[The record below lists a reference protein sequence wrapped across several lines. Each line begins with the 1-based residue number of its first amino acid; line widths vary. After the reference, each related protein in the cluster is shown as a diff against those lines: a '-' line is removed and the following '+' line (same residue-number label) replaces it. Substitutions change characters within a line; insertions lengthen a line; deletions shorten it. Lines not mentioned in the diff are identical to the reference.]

1 MADYV
6 KITPLTRLEGHLGIT
21 ARVSDETPY
30 YVSSAYSHGEMFRGL
45 EKILLGRD
53 PRDAPIITSRTCGV
67 CHFIHRHCSLRNI
80 ETAAGFVFP
89 FAQAGDASYSSGV
102 SGSAID
108 SGSLPGYLYSD
119 TRWHGYGRDI
129 YRESGLPSGADKMPV
144 GAQLARNI
152 VHAVTYVYSHAAHTI
167 ALAAPDYK
175 GWIDKF
181 VQDANDGN
189 LSSPWD
195 GFVSTAN
202 AYIDSSDL
210 TSNDGS
216 FFDNFYNEAVVAQR
230 ILHEILG
237 FLGGKVPHQQSAIP
251 GGFSRSFEGALDV
264 DNLTTAGTDMNAIA
278 LLANKYIGLGG
289 AEPSGASGDK
299 GTQYF
304 PLIDIVGVTSGT
316 AGTILDSQSNLGNTD
331 DDGWLVRR
339 ASLFT
344 VALAYACSADEGQTA
359 AVLWGRGS
367 DNFVCAGT
375 FDIIDDA
382 PSITGDQYF
391 RAGVKL
397 SNGNWYGLDPTTG
410 TPRDSDEPGSGWR
423 TIYEDITS
431 GKYPEPDKATG
442 RPVCGGYPGDS
453 ETQPATYT
461 HGLGDRYTYTWYK
474 ATRAFDGEKTFTVE
488 SGPFARLVVNG
499 CDPDLNLTGDPDVG
513 LREYLY
519 DYHGSLVSGVS
530 SDYAWLST
538 TANRLLGRVQD
549 MLLIIDMMFGTDYS
563 GENKSSD
570 AGDGSDGYLK
580 EIRDNTSWLTR
591 LHTILTSYSPIP
603 SDLLVLDKD
612 WENFEG
618 EGADFWDAPRGITCH
633 FSKVEN
639 GLLTQYQHI
648 AGTTWNGN
656 GRDAWGNPGPFEWS
670 LMGVAKEDTEYTL
683 YGDPDVEINDDNLSS
698 GKVVITLNNA
708 GDTSPV
714 VERTL
719 KIKYKLAGTQYEAYD
734 KPKTGV
740 DENEG
745 QIVGVGLKS
754 TSKVVYDGSDSGSTE
769 STAGKVVLEFK
780 PDTRYPD
787 YSHVSDIEV
796 VRFCY
801 VANANPSNL
810 PVPANAVWA
819 DSAGTDAYNWGY
831 DAQGSETND
840 GKPNPINVL
849 RTIRS
854 YDPCLACSI
863 HVVDKEG
870 REGKYEAVPMAGWD
884 PK

>member
-6 KITPLTRLEGHLGIT
+6 KISPLTRLEGHLGIT

-45 EKILLGRD
+45 EKILINRD
-53 PRDAPIITSRTCGV
+53 PRDAPVITSRTCGV
-67 CHFIHRHCSLRNI
+67 CHFIHRHTSLRNI

-89 FAQAGDASYSSGV
+89 FAQAMDASYGTGPSGNAIN
-102 SGSAID
+102 SGPGSLTNRWHGNGRQITD
-108 SGSLPGYLYSD
+108 SGSSD
-119 TRWHGYGRDI
+119 LGG
-129 YRESGLPSGADKMPV
+129 DKMPLA
-144 GAQLARNI
+144 AQFARNI
-152 VHAVTYVYSHAAHTI
+152 VHAVTFIYSHAAHTI

-175 GWIDKF
+175 GWIDEF
-181 VQDANDGN
+181 VQRYVDGRLSGTVWEEKADAAA
-189 LSSPWD
+189 
-195 GFVSTAN
+195 VTYKA
-202 AYIDSSDL
+202 SDL
-210 TSNDGS
+210 KDNDGS
-216 FFDNFYNEAVVAQR
+216 FFDNFYKEAVVAQR

-251 GGFSRSFEGALDV
+251 GGFSRSFKGQYGADGDFDAIATLASKLIGHGGSTPD
-264 DNLTTAGTDMNAIA
+264 TAGT
-278 LLANKYIGLGG
+278 
-289 AEPSGASGDK
+289 K
-299 GTQYF
+299 GTDYF
-304 PLIDIVGVTSGT
+304 PLIDVFNDAIGTGV
-316 AGTILDSQSNLGNTD
+316 ADTILDTKSTLATSA
-331 DDGWLVRR
+331 DDGWIVKRVG
-339 ASLFT
+339 LFT
-344 VALAYACSADEGQTA
+344 LALAYACSNGADSGSEGDTQTK

-367 DNFVCAGT
+367 DNFVSAGT
-375 FDIIDDA
+375 FDIVHIPGTDPA
-382 PSITGDQYF
+382 NWSITGDQYF

-397 SNGNWYGLDPTTG
+397 SDNTWYGLDPTTG
-410 TPRDSDEPGSGWR
+410 TPRSGDWM

-431 GKYPEPDKATG
+431 GKYPEPDDITG

-453 ETQPATYT
+453 ETHPATYT
-461 HGLGDRYTYTWYK
+461 HGLNDRYTYTWYK
-474 ATRAFDGEKTFTVE
+474 ATRAYDGEKTFTVE

-499 CDPDLNLTGDPDVG
+499 CDPDLNLTTSSDLGF
-513 LREYLY
+513 REYLY
-519 DYHGSLVSGVS
+519 DALANLPSYG
-530 SDYAWLST
+530 WKST

-549 MLLIIDMMFGTDYS
+549 ILLLVDMLFGTDYS
-563 GENKSSD
+563 GENKS
-570 AGDGSDGYLK
+570 GDYLD
-580 EIRDNTSWLTR
+580 EIDSGGSWLTR
-591 LHTILTSYSPIP
+591 LHRALSAVDPEPIP
-603 SDLLVLDKD
+603 SGYLVADAD

-618 EGADFWDAPRGITCH
+618 EGAAFWDAPRGITCH

-754 TSKVVYDGSDSGSTE
+754 TSKVVYDGTD
-769 STAGKVVLEFK
+769 AGKVVLEFTY
-780 PDTRYPD
+780 DYRYPD

-801 VANANPSNL
+801 VANIDPDKL
-810 PVPANAVWA
+810 PVPANDVWA
-819 DSAGTDAYNWGY
+819 DSTGTTDAYNWGL
-831 DAQGSETND
+831 DAQDGTND